1 MKDLST
7 SFLGPKLRSP
17 LIVGSCGLTKTAESI
32 QTLAGNG
39 AGAVVLKS
47 LFEEQITAELSHNLD
62 QYQADY
68 PEAFDYIR
76 EYTRT
81 SAVEEYLDLIAAV
94 TKAVDI
100 PIIASIN
107 CLSAKEWM
115 SFAQSAQKAGAAA
128 IELNVSILPSD
139 PNLTSAACEKQ
150 YFDIVHQVSDM
161 VNIPVAL
168 KMSQY
173 APALANLIT
182 RLSWTGKVAG
192 FVLFNRYFRPDIDLK
207 QVRVTKADVFSTPGE
222 MIEPLRWIA
231 LLSPLIEQDLAAST
245 GVHDGNGM
253 IKQLLAGAAAV
264 QVVSTV
270 YKNGAGQLA
279 RMLGELE
286 SWMDEKGYACLA
298 DFKGALS
305 HRQAGNPAAFERIQF
320 MKQFGGVGQE

>member
-7 SFLGPKLRSP
+7 TYLGLRLPTP
-17 LIVGSCGLTKTAESI
+17 LIAGSCGLTKTVESI

-76 EYTRT
+76 GYTRA
-81 SAVEEYLDLIAAV
+81 SAVEEYLDLIAMA

-128 IELNVSILPSD
+128 IELNVSLLPSD
-139 PNLTSAACEKQ
+139 PNLTSAACEKH
-150 YFDIVHQVSDM
+150 YFDIVSQVSDM
-161 VNIPVAL
+161 VSIPVAL

-192 FVLFNRYFRPDIDLK
+192 FVLFNRYFRPDIDL
-207 QVRVTKADVFSTPGE
+207 QRMQVTKADVFSTAAE
-222 MIEPLRWIA
+222 MVEPLRWIA
-231 LLSPLIEQDLAAST
+231 LLSPQIEQDLAAST
-245 GVHDGNGM
+245 GVHDGSGL
-253 IKQLLAGAAAV
+253 IKQILAGAAAV
-264 QVVSTV
+264 QVVSTL

-279 RMLGELE
+279 HMLNELE
-286 SWMDEKGYACLA
+286 SWMSGHGYERLA
-298 DFKGALS
+298 DFRGALS
-305 HRQAGNPAAFERIQF
+305 HRQTGNPAAFERIQF
-320 MKQFGGVGQE
+320 MKQFGGIGG

>member
-7 SFLGPKLRSP
+7 TYLGLRLPTP
-17 LIVGSCGLTKTAESI
+17 LIAGSCGLTKTVESI

-47 LFEEQITAELSHNLD
+47 LFEEQITAELAHNLD

-76 EYTRT
+76 GYTRT
-81 SAVEEYLDLIAAV
+81 SALEEYLDLIADAK
-94 TKAVDI
+94 KAVGI

-115 SFAQSAQKAGAAA
+115 SFATSVQKAGAAA
-128 IELNVSILPSD
+128 IELNISILPSD
-139 PNLTSAACEKQ
+139 PHLTCAACEKQ
-150 YFDIVHQVSDM
+150 YFDIVNQVSGK
-161 VNIPVAL
+161 VTIPVAL

-173 APALANLIT
+173 APALANLVT

-192 FVLFNRYFRPDIDLK
+192 FVLFNRYFRPDIDL
-207 QVRVTKADVFSTPGE
+207 QRMQVTKADVFSTAAE

-231 LLSPLIEQDLAAST
+231 LLSPQIEQDLAAST
-245 GVHDGNGM
+245 GVHDGSGL
-253 IKQLLAGAAAV
+253 IKQILAGAAAV
-264 QVVSTV
+264 QVVSTL

-279 RMLGELE
+279 HMLNELE
-286 SWMDEKGYACLA
+286 SWMSGHGYERLA
-298 DFKGALS
+298 DFRGALS
-305 HRQAGNPAAFERIQF
+305 HRQTGNPAAFERIQF
-320 MKQFGGVGQE
+320 MKQFGGIGG